1 MSAAASPQFVQSM
14 QSAPQ
19 VVSYAAPVATYSA
32 AQPVTY
38 AAPAAT
44 YFSAAPVATYAAPV
58 ATYSAAPV
66 SYSLPVSSSR
76 VISAAPQ
83 TSAAPAPAVSAGF
96 SSKPATGG
104 FSSGKPAATGPKTA
118 ADLYEQM
125 GSKMVD
131 QDIKASKG
139 KGKKTK
145 TSGCCM

>member
-96 SSKPATGG
+96 SS
-104 FSSGKPAATGPKTA
+104 GKPAASGPKTA

-131 QDIKASKG
+131 QAIKKNSGG
-139 KGKKTK
+139 KGKKK
-145 TSGCCM
+145 RAGGCC